1 MLIVA
6 VHDVAA
12 STLAQ
17 VEWLLG
23 QLDAAGVQRR
33 VLKVIPAEPG
43 APAGAGAALVALA
56 RREAALGSEIVLHG
70 WTHRAAGRLRGSLRD
85 RIRAR
90 ALAGDAPEFLALDP
104 AEMRTRLARGRA
116 WADAAGV
123 EVGGF
128 CPPAWLAADGL
139 PEAAR
144 EAGFR
149 YIALLRGLRDLD
161 RGGWVLLPP
170 RGYMGA
176 GAGQERLVRAAGALL
191 SRPLAA
197 LLRSPAERRFLHP
210 QNAEG
215 SRDCAR
221 QLREIALLA
230 RSHDAGT
237 YRELLDAA

>member
-1 MLIVA
+1 VLIVA

-17 VEWLLG
+17 VEWLLE

-33 VLKVIPAEPG
+33 VLKVIPAERD
-43 APAGAGAALVALA
+43 APAESSAALVALA

-70 WTHRAAGRLRGSLRD
+70 WTHRADGPLRGSFTD
-85 RIRAR
+85 RLRAR
-90 ALAGDAPEFLALDP
+90 LFAGDAAEFLSTDA
-104 AEMRTRLARGRA
+104 AEMTRRLAACRA

-123 EVGGF
+123 EVSGF
-128 CPPAWLAADGL
+128 CPPAWLAAAGL

-144 EAGFR
+144 AAGFR

-176 GAGQERLVRAAGALL
+176 GAGQERMVRAAGALL

-197 LLRSPAERRFLHP
+197 LLRSPAQRRFLHP
-210 QNAEG
+210 QNADR

-221 QLREIALLA
+221 QLREVARLA
-230 RSHDAGT
+230 RSHETGT